1 MDPKSNA
8 ERWLVCIN
16 WRSPEWIFELLLIA
30 DSKATQSG
38 GVTFLDV
45 SGFQVPN
52 PPAYRR
58 FWSDL
63 SGKYVDLET
72 LITERGHRFLRQNW
86 NGACLTSRLQ
96 LTSLVTESELEQA
109 LKSSIISVLRSSFET
124 KSIWTRILRSRV
136 RKAGE
141 LAANSLGALLESEAF
156 DLMYLANGRLFDQ
169 YCLLKVA
176 HSQGLK
182 VLHYELSEAPGRF
195 FLRPYAPQ
203 DRLRHQAEILGLN
216 EPHDDELEMT
226 VALAWLRLRSD
237 PKTGFNRFA
246 NQEFSESQTAK
257 SPTVT
262 FFNTSQDEMEF
273 LGPDW
278 HEAQWPSY
286 LEAFSAIIKRCFAEG
301 YACRIKVHPNLLNK
315 SLRSFLKQVR
325 EIKNLSL
332 DFPDL
337 EVIWPTSP
345 VSTYDL
351 VATSEFVVVEN
362 STVGIEASL
371 MNKPV
376 ITVQSSW
383 YADVI
388 NVAKTFGQMEL
399 DTLKLSEVKADPKGA
414 ARLVYFQYSRDPEA
428 HYWGKDGFAA
438 TNSKR
443 TLGGLLRTSYNLEF
457 MVFCS
462 YDWALKILAQSAYPM
477 IFRYLRRVEK
487 KTQIRGK

>member
-1 MDPKSNA
+1 
-8 ERWLVCIN
+8 V
-16 WRSPEWIFELLLIA
+16 
-30 DSKATQSG
+30 
-38 GVTFLDV
+38 
-45 SGFQVPN
+45 
-52 PPAYRR
+52 
-58 FWSDL
+58 
-63 SGKYVDLET
+63 
-72 LITERGHRFLRQNW
+72 
-86 NGACLTSRLQ
+86 
-96 LTSLVTESELEQA
+96 
-109 LKSSIISVLRSSFET
+109 LK
-124 KSIWTRILRSRV
+124 TRI

-141 LAANSLGALLESEAF
+141 LAANSLGALLEREAF

-176 HSQGLK
+176 ESQGLR

-195 FLRPYAPQ
+195 FLRPYSSQ

-216 EPHDDELEMT
+216 KAPDEELEMS

-246 NQEFSESQTAK
+246 NEEFSESQAAK

-262 FFNTSQDEMEF
+262 FFNTSQDEMMF

-286 LEAFSAIIKRCFAEG
+286 LQAFSAILKRCFAEG

-315 SLRSFLKQVR
+315 SPGSFLKQIK
-325 EIKNLSL
+325 EIKSLSL

-337 EVIWPTSP
+337 EVVWPTSP

-376 ITVQSSW
+376 ITVQSSG

-388 NVAKTFGQMEL
+388 NVTKTFGQTDLDSLEL
-399 DTLKLSEVKADPKGA
+399 PEVKADPKGA
-414 ARLVYFQYSRDPEA
+414 ARWVYFQYLRDPET
-428 HYWGKDGFAA
+428 HFWGKNSFD
-438 TNSKR
+438 TKNSKR
-443 TLGGLLRTSYNLEF
+443 TLRGLLRTSYNLQF
-457 MVFCS
+457 IVFFF
-462 YDWALKILAQSAYPM
+462 YDLAMKILARSAYPM
-477 IFRYLRRVEK
+477 IFRYLRHVEK
-487 KTQIRGK
+487 KKWVRGK